1 MTSAHKTT
9 PLPPAGKAREIPC
22 GDGFGP
28 LESRSTLHARE
39 AARFPCIAF
48 RWFSPRSRATLPQ
61 PQPCFSRPALRAAN
75 R

>member
-9 PLPPAGKAREIPC
+9 LLRPAGKAREIPC

-28 LESRSTLHARE
+28 LEPRATPHTRE
-39 AARFPCIAF
+39 AARVPCIAF
-48 RWFSPRSRATLPQ
+48 RWFSPRSRPTPPQ
-61 PQPCFSRPALRAAN
+61 PKPCFNTPALAN